1 MTHSVSHEPSRAR
14 VVAIIMDG
22 NGRWAEARGLPAA
35 EGHREG
41 TRALR
46 RTVEASIDEGVAA
59 LAVYAFS
66 TENWLRPPDEVEAL
80 QEILSETIDRELPD
94 LARQGVRTRFMGRR
108 DRVPDWLA
116 GKMGT
121 LELATASLD
130 TLHLWIAFDYGGRD
144 EIVEAVR
151 RLVADGVHPD
161 AIDAEA
167 VAARLYAP
175 ELRDVDL
182 LIRTSGEHRI
192 SNFMLWQVA
201 YAELVYTDTLW
212 PDFGAADL
220 QAALEE
226 FTRRERRY
234 GGRRP

>member
-1 MTHSVSHEPSRAR
+1 
-14 VVAIIMDG
+14 
-22 NGRWAEARGLPAA
+22 
-35 EGHREG
+35 
-41 TRALR
+41 
-46 RTVEASIDEGVAA
+46 
-59 LAVYAFS
+59 
-66 TENWLRPPDEVEAL
+66 
-80 QEILSETIDRELPD
+80 
-94 LARQGVRTRFMGRR
+94 
-108 DRVPDWLA
+108 
-116 GKMGT
+116 MGT

-161 AIDAEA
+161 AIDAEV